1 MLIANLVL
9 DFWNSEPKI
18 AFRGKLEPKIEICLF
33 FLKIGSHTISR
44 MLVPKSVLDFG
55 NFDHKIHFWANLG
68 PKIQTCSFCLE
79 IGAHSISK
87 MLISNPYLDFWNSD
101 PKKNFWASLCPNL
114 LNLSDLSEYRSTYYL
129 KDAHSESRLSF
140 LKFQAQNHL

>member
-1 MLIANLVL
+1 MLIANLDL

-18 AFRGKLEPKIEICLF
+18 AFRAKLGPKIETCLF

-44 MLVPKSVLDFG
+44 MLVPKPYLDFG
-55 NFDHKIHFWANLG
+55 YFHHKIHFWANLG

-87 MLISNPYLDFWNSD
+87 MLISNPDLHFSNSH
-101 PKKNFWASLCPNL
+101 PKSNFWVNLCPNL

-129 KDAHSESRLSF
+129 KDADSEFRLSF
-140 LKFQAQNHL
+140 LKFQAQNGV